1 MGNKNLGIK
10 VIVNGN
16 CMICGKPL
24 DNGRIFL
31 CETCEKKEKEYRE
44 SKQIEGEGGRYDK
57 ED

>member
-24 DNGRIFL
+24 NNDRIFL

-44 SKQIEGEGGRYDK
+44 SKQIEGGHHDK
-57 ED
+57 E